1 MFEVTI
7 VGKVEHKRYLKRY
20 AKDILYH
27 FFKDR
32 IKRTVPITIKVVDY
46 LDGDWGWC
54 YGTRSEV
61 TIELARAVK
70 GKKNRKRRTRRDQLI
85 ETLAHELIHAKQFIR
100 GEINQRNLVWRGQR
114 GPYDCRR
121 LAYRKTPWEKEAFGQ
136 EKELKQIYW
145 DKHYKHF
152 IK

>member
-1 MFEVTI
+1 MFDVTI

-20 AKDILYH
+20 AKDILRH

-32 IKRTVPITIKVVDY
+32 IKRTIPVEIKIVDY
-46 LDGDWGWC
+46 LDGDWGQC
-54 YGTRSEV
+54 YGTRSQV
-61 TIELARAVK
+61 TIELARSVK
-70 GKKNRKRRTRRDQLI
+70 GKKNRKRRTRQEQLI

-100 GEINQRNLVWRGQR
+100 GEINQRNLIWRGQR

-136 EKELKQIYW
+136 EKELKHIYW
-145 DKHYKHF
+145 DKQYKHF